1 MSTSVNESNAVSLLP
16 ALLLTSC
23 SGSSLLA
30 ALPIT
35 YLSPSTH
42 SLTALLPRRIRV
54 FEAREPAHV
63 AHAQLAA
70 AAHEQR
76 VVGSVAHRVEHLL
89 AVAWGAVGV
98 MVGARTRRGGRGESA
113 GSRQC
118 VHAYGVITGVLGS
131 CAPGEGMVSTGTPRE
146 TASHMVS
153 LPLEQMTPVHFEKS
167 S

>member
-1 MSTSVNESNAVSLLP
+1 MSQMPCHCYLLSYY
-16 ALLLTSC
+16 TSC

-54 FEAREPAHV
+54 FEARQPAHV

-98 MVGARTRRGGRGESA
+98 MVGARTRRGGEGRVGRVSPMCACIRGDNWGARQLRAWRGYGEHGDASRDRLPYGLVAARADDA
-113 GSRQC
+113 G
-118 VHAYGVITGVLGS
+118 AL
-131 CAPGEGMVSTGTPRE
+131 
-146 TASHMVS
+146 
-153 LPLEQMTPVHFEKS
+153 
-167 S
+167 